1 MISIGATDIGRQ
13 RATNQDAFVC
23 GKLDDQAAYAIVCD
37 GMGGANGGN
46 IASSMAIRTLMKRTV
61 EGYRKGMTVA
71 SVQNVLESAIA
82 VANINVYD
90 EAGMNRELHGMGTT
104 LVMAVALENTVLVAH
119 IGDSRA
125 YVITKEG
132 VIEQI
137 TTDHSVVQQMVDKG
151 QITPEEAK
159 THPRRNFITRALG
172 VADVVACDFA
182 EFELPSEA
190 VLLLCTDGLSGMVEA
205 DRIAEIVTQ
214 YPMAEVPDR
223 LIAAAN
229 LAGGSDNIT
238 VALMTQANQTNE
250 EGVVGCG

>member
-1 MISIGATDIGRQ
+1 MMISIGATDIGRQ

-23 GKLDDQAAYAIVCD
+23 GKLDDDVVYAIVCD

-46 IASSMAIRTLMKRTV
+46 IASSIAVRTLTKRVV

-71 SVQNVLESAIA
+71 ALQPVLESAIA
-82 VANINVYD
+82 AANINVYD
-90 EAGMNRELHGMGTT
+90 EAGMNHDLHGMGTT
-104 LVMAVALENTVLVAH
+104 LVMAIAVGDTVLVAH

-125 YVITKEG
+125 YVITEEG

-172 VADVVACDFA
+172 VADVVACDFS
-182 EFELPSEA
+182 EFDLPTRA
-190 VLLLCTDGLSGMVEA
+190 KVLLCTDGLSGMVEA
-205 DRIAEIVTQ
+205 EQMAKIISEAPTEEI
-214 YPMAEVPDR
+214 PGR

-229 LAGGSDNIT
+229 LAGGTDNIT
-238 VALMTQANQTNE
+238 AAIIAE
-250 EGVVGCG
+250 